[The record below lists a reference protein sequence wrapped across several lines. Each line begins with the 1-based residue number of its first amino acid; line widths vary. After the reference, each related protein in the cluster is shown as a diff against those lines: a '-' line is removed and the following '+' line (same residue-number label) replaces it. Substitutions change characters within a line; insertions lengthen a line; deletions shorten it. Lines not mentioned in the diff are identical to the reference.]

1 MLKETAKHSKS
12 ILLAIIASTL
22 ILGSGMS
29 AVYAQATT
37 LTVETDADSYET
49 GDTITITGQLTATT
63 INQPILIQI
72 LDPQGNRDRIDQ
84 FDAAVDGSYLYSFT
98 AGGLMNTNG
107 EYTVVVSYRGVEEE
121 TTFQFT
127 STDAPAGGWRTIQ
140 AMIGGQQHAIQY
152 MITGSGNRL
161 NSVTGDVDAVSLLA
175 SLTATSDGTLSLRF
189 EEEVFDADNEEYVV
203 FADEVPAEYEY
214 QADGTRDILRIDFE
228 AGTEEIEIVGDHI
241 IPEFGAIA
249 AIVLAVAIVGIIVAT
264 ARTGKLGSFVRKDW

>member
-1 MLKETAKHSKS
+1 MLKETAKHPRG

-22 ILGSGMS
+22 VLGSGMS
-29 AVYAQATT
+29 AVYAQTA

-49 GDTITITGQLTATT
+49 GDTITITGQLTAAT

-84 FDAAVDGSYLYSFT
+84 VDAAADGSYSYSFT

-107 EYTVVVSYRGVEEE
+107 EYTVLVTYRGVEEE
-121 TTFQFT
+121 ATFQFT
-127 STDAPAGGWRTIQ
+127 STEEPIGWRPIQ
-140 AMIGGQQHAIQY
+140 AMIGGQPHTIYY

-161 NSVTGDVDAVSLLA
+161 SSVTGDVDTVTLLA
-175 SLTATSDGTLSLRF
+175 SIVANSDGTLSLRF
-189 EEEVFDADNEEYVV
+189 DEEIFDADNEDYAV
-203 FADEVPAEYEY
+203 FADDINVIYDYE
-214 QADGTRDILRIDFE
+214 QFSDTEDVLHIDFE
-228 AGTEEIEIVGDHI
+228 TGTTEIEIVGDHI

>member
-1 MLKETAKHSKS
+1 MLKETAKHSRG

-29 AVYAQATT
+29 AVYAQTA
-37 LTVETDADSYET
+37 LTVETDADSYQT
-49 GDTITITGQLTATT
+49 GDTITITGRLTAGT

-84 FDAAVDGSYLYSFT
+84 IQPAADGSYSYSFT

-107 EYTVVVSYRGVEEE
+107 EYRVLVTYNSLSEE

-127 STDAPAGGWRTIQ
+127 STGQSQWRPIQ
-140 AMIGGQQHAIQY
+140 AMIGGQSHTIYY
-152 MITGSGNRL
+152 MITGAGNRL
-161 NSVTGDVDAVSLLA
+161 DSVTGDVDTISLLA
-175 SLTATSDGTLSLRF
+175 SLTANSAGTLSLRF
-189 EEEVFDADNEEYVV
+189 DEEIFHANNEEYVV
-203 FADEVPAEYEY
+203 FADGIFTEYDYEAY
-214 QADGTRDILRIDFE
+214 SATEDVLHIDFE
-228 AGTEEIEIVGDHI
+228 AGTTEIEIVGDHI